1 MTAIF
6 RFFLIPFALGLLVW
20 SVIEYRKT
28 VFTVEEFAK
37 ADIQYSQSYTIP
49 YNSRSHYLV
58 LANETDEYCF
68 FPYEELV
75 PEGSTLKEVFAKLAK
90 TSQATI
96 WFDYNG
102 SKKRIMGIKTAT
114 LLIPPEAGLR
124 SHRNSRWA
132 LFYLNALYLGL
143 VAALYWIHHAKSA
156 DKVCS
161 FIVAILFRLGWRPEM
176 IKPTELK
183 FSTPTTG
190 RKRTTHKRF
199 TKQN

>member
-1 MTAIF
+1 MSAFF
-6 RFFLIPFALGLLVW
+6 RFFLIPLALGLLVW

-28 VFTVEEFAK
+28 VFTVEEFTK
-37 ADIQYSQSYTIP
+37 ADVQYSQSYTVP
-49 YNSRSHYLV
+49 YNFRSHYLV

-75 PEGSTLKEVFAKLAK
+75 PEGSTLKEVFAKLTK

-102 SKKRIMGIKTAT
+102 GKKRIMGIKTAT
-114 LLIPPEAGLR
+114 LFIPPEAGLS
-124 SHRNSRWA
+124 SHRHSRWA

-143 VAALYWIHHAKSA
+143 VAALHWIDHAESA
-156 DKVCS
+156 DK
-161 FIVAILFRLGWRPEM
+161 ILGIIATILLRLGWRPEI

-190 RKRTTHKRF
+190 KKRTLNKRF
-199 TKQN
+199 RKQN